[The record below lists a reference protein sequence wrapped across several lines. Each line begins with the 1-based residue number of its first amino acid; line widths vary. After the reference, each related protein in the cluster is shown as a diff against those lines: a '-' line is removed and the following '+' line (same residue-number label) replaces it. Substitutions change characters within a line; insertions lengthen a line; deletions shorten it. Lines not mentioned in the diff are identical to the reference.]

1 MKYTDLKEINKQ
13 LPTMEVKGK
22 PYVTVN
28 ARVDAFR
35 YLYPNGSIV
44 TDLLSVSNGIC
55 IIKATVSD
63 EEGKVLSTGL
73 AFEKES
79 SSYINK
85 TSYIENCETSAVG
98 RALGFLGIGID
109 ISIASADE
117 VQNAIEQQNR
127 FKNPEMEEGTYKE
140 YIENVYFK
148 TFPDEKEKCL
158 KRWKINSV
166 DEIDNV
172 LTKEQIDRNLK
183 SMKLK
188 VAKELK
194 QGVYSEEETF

>member
-13 LPTMEVKGK
+13 LPTMEIKGK

-63 EEGKVLSTGL
+63 EEGKVLSTGI
-73 AFEKES
+73 AFEKET

-109 ISIASADE
+109 VSIASAEE
-117 VQNAIEQQNR
+117 VQNAIEQQNG